1 MKNSEKMLFYLE
13 QQDLQRAMSY
23 FQQALES
30 DSDEVLLELAAYL
43 DSIGFLPQAKE
54 IYLRLLEGYPELA
67 IQLAQIANEDGSVEE
82 AFGYLEMIAPDS
94 PAYLEAL
101 VVKADLYQSEGLTD
115 VAREKLLEASRLS
128 DSPVIVF
135 GLAELDLELQEYKE
149 AIRYYA
155 QLDHQEIQEWT
166 GVSIYQRIGLAY
178 ASLGKF
184 EVAIEFLEK
193 SVELVYDDQ
202 TVFELATLL
211 LEQGLYQKSAL
222 YFKQLDALNPEFEGY
237 EYAYA
242 QALHGEHQLTEAREM
257 LAKGLNK
264 NEYDPAL
271 LLLASQYAYEDH
283 DVTAAEAYLLQA
295 KRDSEDENE
304 IVLRLSNLYLEQERY
319 EEAISL
325 YSEEVDH
332 VLAIWNIAR
341 AYQAL
346 EYDEEAQ
353 ALFEQIRQDLAENP
367 EFLVDYI
374 ELLRQIGDMQEA
386 KDLAKRYLELVPD
399 DLLMQEFY
407 NQG

>member
-13 QQDLQRAMSY
+13 QQDLQKAMSY

-43 DSIGFLPQAKE
+43 ESIGFLPQAKE

-115 VAREKLLEASRLS
+115 VAREKLLEASCLS

-184 EVAIEFLEK
+184 EVAIEFFEK

-211 LEQGLYQKSAL
+211 LDQGLYQKSAL
-222 YFKQLDALNPEFEGY
+222 YFKQLDVLNPEFEGY

-242 QALHGEHQLTEAREM
+242 QALHGEHQLTEARDM

-341 AYQAL
+341 SYQAL

>member
-13 QQDLQRAMSY
+13 QQDLQKAMSY

-43 DSIGFLPQAKE
+43 ESIGFLPQAKE

-211 LEQGLYQKSAL
+211 LDQGLYQKSAL

-242 QALHGEHQLTEAREM
+242 QALHGEHQLTEARDM